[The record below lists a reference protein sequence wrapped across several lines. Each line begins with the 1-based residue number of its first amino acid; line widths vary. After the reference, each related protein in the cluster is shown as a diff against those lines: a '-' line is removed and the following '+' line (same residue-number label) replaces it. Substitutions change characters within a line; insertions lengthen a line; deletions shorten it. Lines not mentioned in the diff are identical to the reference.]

1 MRNSSGGENSTVENL
16 AVENLAVVE
25 VGLVDPHPV
34 HDDGELTGEGDLCA
48 AHADTLGEGQ
58 APAFESA
65 RAAIALQEDG
75 SGLEKIGPHQPIAA
89 TGDMPG
95 DVDLARLESS
105 GREAE
110 IGADRGRM
118 LEPGGIVDDGGVGQ
132 SDDDADPGNGHE
144 TSRDGIGLGAG
155 HDLAIED
162 GGLFAQRL
170 PGGKERIDDR
180 HDDVVAL
187 AGLANT
193 DGEEAFGSAG
203 NDDAEGFHE
212 AANIVGDGLTLTD
225 DLRSGDEQHAQLL
238 SVHD

>member
-1 MRNSSGGENSTVENL
+1 MRNASGVENSAGENLAVENL

-25 VGLVDPHPV
+25 VGLVDPHSV
-34 HDDGELTGEGDLCA
+34 HDDGELAGDGDLCA

-75 SGLEKIGPHQPIAA
+75 SGLEKIGPRQPIAA

-105 GREAE
+105 AREAE

-132 SDDDADPGNGHE
+132 RDNDADARDGHKA
-144 TSRDGIGLGAG
+144 SGDGIGLGAG
-155 HDLAIED
+155 HDFAVED
-162 GGLFAQRL
+162 GGLFA
-170 PGGKERIDDR
+170 P
-180 HDDVVAL
+180 
-187 AGLANT
+187 
-193 DGEEAFGSAG
+193 
-203 NDDAEGFHE
+203 
-212 AANIVGDGLTLTD
+212 
-225 DLRSGDEQHAQLL
+225 
-238 SVHD
+238 